1 LLARLHYKVVFEL
14 ALKARLKRLEDA
26 LENRDGLHKVAL
38 ITYDESKKSEA
49 DAIVE
54 WEVENGPV
62 ADYQTISITSYEAPT
77 VGLEPFRDVSPGQ
90 L

>member
-26 LENRDGLHKVAL
+26 LENWDGQYKVAL
-38 ITYDESKKSEA
+38 ITYDESKQSEA

-54 WEVENGPV
+54 WEAENGPV
-62 ADYQTISITSYEAPT
+62 VDYQTIFITSYEALT
-77 VGLEPFRDVSPGQ
+77 VG
-90 L
+90 

>member
-26 LENRDGLHKVAL
+26 LENWDGQYKVAL
-38 ITYDESKKSEA
+38 ITYDESKQSEA

-54 WEVENGPV
+54 WEAENGPV
-62 ADYQTISITSYEAPT
+62 VDYQTIFITSYKALT
-77 VGLEPFRDVSPGQ
+77 VG
-90 L
+90 